1 MRILKL
7 AFALALFLCGC
18 GGATR
23 HTVETGGQ
31 GSLQGLVFEP
41 PDHSRHVDTDID
53 PEIYWS
59 SGYKPPS
66 RITVS
71 LKRIDEYGDLES
83 VNTKLK
89 QLGENR
95 WRLVVLGMLNEGTVY
110 TLIVRDDTRG
120 EQVEAWFMTR
130 KARVGGSKASE
141 RAHENA
147 FEHTVTTEAQ
157 E

>member
-1 MRILKL
+1 M
-7 AFALALFLCGC
+7 
-18 GGATR
+18 
-23 HTVETGGQ
+23 
-31 GSLQGLVFEP
+31 QGLVFEP

-66 RITVS
+66 RFTVS
-71 LKRIDEYGDLES
+71 LKQIDEYGDLNPI
-83 VNTKLK
+83 NTKLESS
-89 QLGENR
+89 GENR
-95 WRLVVLGMLNEGTVY
+95 WKLKVFGRLDEGRIYVV
-110 TLIVRDDTRG
+110 IVRDDTRG